1 MLFRSLRKWAI
12 SDFSFSVRGLGS
24 GIWVSWRGVSRT
36 SEGGIG
42 IEIGGVGVG
51 TGYKG
56 VGLGLSRSSSG
67 SQGRSTPPIL

>member
-1 MLFRSLRKWAI
+1 MLLRSLRKWAI
-12 SDFSFSVRGLGS
+12 SVFSFSVRGLGS
-24 GIWVSWRGVSRT
+24 GIWVSWGGVSRT

-42 IEIGGVGVG
+42 IGGGGGVG